1 MYLIIRMRNCL
12 SPESDVV
19 AYWVK
24 PKLPLLPHHCPS
36 PPSVNPPSVCPS
48 IHPSVRP
55 WMGVWMLGKDWGLG
69 RLSGFQAGVSG
80 PPPPRAGKLRLRKER
95 SRPLQT
101 TTYSTTSSNPMS
113 RLENLNHHH
122 RTCSLFHYRAEIYVL
137 RVECWRVQ
145 IWLLYILVQVKGL
158 ACLDIWD
165 IFLSISIPN
174 PATSLFLSLA
184 LCPCPIYSIALL
196 CYKPDNFFAV
206 MPWGRGPK
214 RTRDFLG
221 IPCFGT

>member
-1 MYLIIRMRNCL
+1 MN
-12 SPESDVV
+12 
-19 AYWVK
+19 

-69 RLSGFQAGVSG
+69 WLSGFQAGVSG

-113 RLENLNHHH
+113 RLENLNHHQ
-122 RTCSLFHYRAEIYVL
+122 RTYSLFHYTAETMKNMCSLFREIYCEL
-137 RVECWRVQ
+137 H
-145 IWLLYILVQVKGL
+145 ILF
-158 ACLDIWD
+158 INHN
-165 IFLSISIPN
+165 SISCMK
-174 PATSLFLSLA
+174 FLCVRFIIRKKNINIFTL
-184 LCPCPIYSIALL
+184 
-196 CYKPDNFFAV
+196 
-206 MPWGRGPK
+206 
-214 RTRDFLG
+214 
-221 IPCFGT
+221 